1 MQVRPLPA
9 RRMADLRVFEADL
22 ADPGQAAIVV
32 RLLDAYARDEMGGGR
47 PLSAYAKANLVPELR
62 KRPGACV
69 ILAELGAETVGL
81 MICLEGFSTFAC
93 RPLLNIHDV
102 VVLGSFRGRGIAK
115 RMLAQAEAVARR
127 RGCCKLTLEVLDG
140 NAPAVGLYRAF
151 GFQGYALDPAKGEAR
166 FWQKLLD

>member
-1 MQVRPLPA
+1 MRVRPRPA
-9 RRMADLRVFEADL
+9 RRMADLRIFEADL
-22 ADPGQAAIVV
+22 ADPGQAEVVV

-62 KRPGACV
+62 KRLGACG
-69 ILAELGAETVGL
+69 ILAALDGEAVGL

-102 VVLGSFRGRGIAK
+102 VVVRPCRGRGIAK
-115 RMLAQAEAVARR
+115 RMLALAEAVARQ
-127 RGCCKLTLEVLDG
+127 RGCCKLTLEVLDR
-140 NAPAVGLYRAF
+140 NAPAIGLYRAF
-151 GFQGYALDPAKGEAR
+151 GFAGYALDPANGEAR